1 MFAWESLFN
10 AILFFNILELL
21 AQMIQA
27 YQYSDQ
33 YDNRVGNH
41 LIVCVVCLWCRC
53 MCERIVCVCNL
64 SRTWERFLRGGVNYE
79 TVLHWKT
86 SQAR

>member
-41 LIVCVVCLWCRC
+41 LIVCCLSVV
-53 MCERIVCVCNL
+53 
-64 SRTWERFLRGGVNYE
+64 
-79 TVLHWKT
+79 
-86 SQAR
+86 